1 MTHSTAPDH
10 PARTRALKLL
20 QLARRGVGG
29 ERANATRLLLT
40 HLQANDMTLFDI
52 DPGLPVT
59 QDLSV
64 LDSLRE
70 AQLELAKLG
79 TDRQDEALDRLV
91 DDPTLTPAEIER
103 VLSVMDLHILARHR
117 TEAWAHLD
125 GVEERQYAAAVDR
138 LDPRDLQAFAGSVA
152 QRAHAAVRQA
162 HWRATYPLRTLR
174 VQGEVDQAL
183 VAGILSGLGAIGI
196 RILPDGVEAHLNGDQ
211 LARARSMMVHDLP
224 GLRRQAT
231 EALRGL
237 GEQHAR
243 KHHG

>member
-1 MTHSTAPDH
+1 MTRTLPHDDPR
-10 PARTRALKLL
+10 RTRALKLL

-29 ERANATRLLLT
+29 ERTNATRLLLT
-40 HLQANDMTLFDI
+40 HLQTNDMTLFDI

-79 TDRQDEALDRLV
+79 TDRQDEALERLV
-91 DDPTLTPAEIER
+91 DDPALTPAEIER
-103 VLSVMDLHILARHR
+103 VLSVMDLQVLARHR
-117 TEAWAHLD
+117 SEAWAHLD
-125 GVEERQYAAAVDR
+125 GVEDRHYAAAVDC
-138 LDPRDLQAFAGSVA
+138 LDPKDLTAFPGSVA

-162 HWRATYPLRTLR
+162 YWRTAYPLRTLR

-183 VAGILSGLGAIGI
+183 VAGLLTGLGGIGV
-196 RILPDGVEAHLNGDQ
+196 RILADGVQAHLDGDQ
-211 LARARSMMVHDLP
+211 LARARSMMVHDLA
-224 GLRRQAT
+224 GLRRQAAD
-231 EALRGL
+231 ALHVL

-243 KHHG
+243 TRHP

>member
-1 MTHSTAPDH
+1 MNHSPPPDQ

-29 ERANATRLLLT
+29 ERTNATRLLLT

-79 TDRQDEALDRLV
+79 TDRQDEALERLV

-103 VLSVMDLHILARHR
+103 VLGVMDLQILARHR
-117 TEAWAHLD
+117 SEAWAHLD
-125 GVEERQYAAAVDR
+125 GVDSGRYAALVDR
-138 LDPRDLQAFAGSVA
+138 LNPKALSAFGGSVA
-152 QRAHAAVRQA
+152 QRVHMALREAY
-162 HWRATYPLRTLR
+162 WRAAYPLRTLR

-183 VAGILSGLGAIGI
+183 VAGLLTGLGGIGI
-196 RILPDGVEAHLNGDQ
+196 RVLADGVEAHLDGDQ
-211 LARARSMMVHDLP
+211 LARARSMMVQDLP
-224 GLRRQAT
+224 ALRRTAT
-231 EALRGL
+231 DALRAL

-243 KHHG
+243 AQRG